1 MSERKAFLEKIHI
14 KNYLSLRD
22 VTLPF
27 KPLTVL
33 VGPNASGKSNVLQA
47 LQLLNLLTSTENLPP
62 TKFIQNCLWAGQV
75 NNITFELQAEVEST
89 LAAYKL
95 ELSANSDKLLVAEE
109 LLLKGDKN
117 VQVISIKN
125 GEGMVQD
132 EDGSIKTNYNSNKPA
147 LGSAGNYGN
156 KPITRALTEFIKGW
170 EFYDFDTG
178 FIRQESDMRFSPAE
192 TEIREFPKLNEGGEN
207 LVEVLWN
214 WYKNSPESF
223 QNVSDSLAADTNREI
238 DYCLIDGRYQ
248 LFIIEGDKNP
258 IPLQS
263 ASDGILRLIAY
274 NILLNEPELPSLIT
288 IEEPERNLHP
298 GALTDIANVLEQIAR
313 YSQVIIT
320 THSSQ
325 LLGAFNSE
333 SLSDSLGV
341 LLLRNRPGVGTE
353 ALNLEDCSDKG
364 QALEGWIADFGI
376 GSAIFDSGL
385 LSDEMEDESECRV

>member
-33 VGPNASGKSNVLQA
+33 VGPNASGKSNTFAA
-47 LQLLNLLTSTENLPP
+47 LYHLNKMITEEKLPFYGLTEDT
-62 TKFIQNCLWAGQV
+62 FWAG
-75 NNITFELQAEVEST
+75 ELQKFSFDLQTKVKEYQTLYHLEIKAEPDFTYHVEQ
-89 LAAYKL
+89 LFV
-95 ELSANSDKLLVAEE
+95 NDV
-109 LLLKGDKN
+109 N
-117 VQVISIKN
+117 VISIQDGKGVVRDENNKN
-125 GEGMVQD
+125 E
-132 EDGSIKTNYNSNKPA
+132 TPYNSNKLA

-156 KPITRALTEFIKGW
+156 KPITHTFAEFIKEW
-170 EFYDFDTG
+170 RIYDFDTG

-258 IPLQS
+258 IPLQN

-274 NILLNEPELPSLIT
+274 NILLNEPELPPLIA

-298 GALTDIANVLEQIAR
+298 GALTEIANVLEQIAR

-364 QALEGWIADFGI
+364 EALKGWIADFGI

-385 LSDEMEDESECRV
+385 LSDEMEDTSECQT